1 MLKDVTKCYLHFFKY
16 PTSRVC
22 SPGDYVG
29 FYVRAERVVSL
40 YMSPY
45 GGQGIMLHQT
55 FFQLWIASRVGEDIW
70 RDSILLYCSVL
81 IIYWVQKPDK
91 AGHLM

>member
-29 FYVRAERVVSL
+29 FYVRAEQVVSL

-55 FFQLWIASRVGEDIW
+55 FFQLWIASRVGEDRHLEGFNII
-70 RDSILLYCSVL
+70 ILQCFDYLL
-81 IIYWVQKPDK
+81 GPKT
-91 AGHLM
+91 